1 MQDAE
6 DICKQNQKTLDEFL
20 VKIKANELEEKEE
33 IRKKLGLKSINDELK
48 DKYQHIQEER
58 YRIEKEL
65 ERVGAENK
73 CKLAD
78 IESLKIRVEDE
89 LAKLSETF
97 NKKMEKLEKILKK
110 KLEKEVNIEEMDK
123 DRKSVER

>member
-1 MQDAE
+1 LQDAE
-6 DICKQNQKTLDEFL
+6 DICKQNQKTLDECL

-48 DKYQHIQEER
+48 DKFQHIQEER

-65 ERVGAENK
+65 ERVGVENK

-78 IESLKIRVEDE
+78 IESLKSRVEDE